1 MFKKL
6 KNIILKADSF
16 LYKKFG
22 SDKSTKALENI
33 KEARI
38 IFTHLNEIGKEDRV
52 RFVGGCVRKSISGEN
67 IDDIDLATILEPDEV
82 KKRLNKED
90 IKVIDTGI
98 SHGTVTAILNNKKFE
113 ITTLRKDISTDGRHA
128 KVIFS
133 TNWEEDALR
142 RDFTINAVYADI
154 EGRIFDPFNGISDLQ
169 NGVIKFIG
177 TADERIQ
184 EDYLRILRYFR
195 FFTQYS
201 KIDHNQDVIK
211 SIKKYINGLN
221 KVSNERIFDEL
232 NKIIVLENLL
242 NLFFNKTSKEIIINI
257 FPQLKYYERLKIFN
271 TLNHKL
277 KYKYDINLIFA
288 LLLLD
293 ESNDYEYFCHKYK
306 TSNIIKSRFKNIS
319 INFENFKKKEFYL
332 KENIKKLIY
341 LSNKNDVRDLL
352 LFSICANNK
361 AKTLSVEPLLDYVN
375 TCKIP
380 KFPFSGDYLMKHGYE
395 TGQALGKKLKSL
407 EEKWVEN
414 NFVID
419 KKIVEKSLEK
429 VNKN

>member
-38 IFTHLNEIGKEDRV
+38 IFTHLNEIGKEDKV

-154 EGRIFDPFNGISDLQ
+154 EGRIFDPLNGISDLQ

-177 TADERIQ
+177 TTDERIQ

-195 FFTQYS
+195 FFTQYT
-201 KIDHNQDVIK
+201 KIDHNADVIRL
-211 SIKKYINGLN
+211 IRKYINGLN

-271 TLNHKL
+271 TLNRKL
-277 KYKYDINLIFA
+277 KYKYDVNLIFA

-319 INFENFKKKEFYL
+319 INFITPF
-332 KENIKKLIY
+332 
-341 LSNKNDVRDLL
+341 
-352 LFSICANNK
+352 
-361 AKTLSVEPLLDYVN
+361 
-375 TCKIP
+375 CKSDI
-380 KFPFSGDYLMKHGYE
+380 PFSG
-395 TGQALGKKLKSL
+395 S
-407 EEKWVEN
+407 
-414 NFVID
+414 
-419 KKIVEKSLEK
+419 
-429 VNKN
+429 